1 MIRVGTEKFDVL
13 TAGAIASMDRMSSYT
28 VNALGSFEWAVLV
41 DTRRLLDT
49 SQLA

>member
-1 MIRVGTEKFDVL
+1 MIRIVNAKIDVL
-13 TAGAIASMDRMSSYT
+13 TAGVIAFRDTMSSYT
-28 VNALGSFEWAVLV
+28 VNALGSFERVVLV